1 VLPAGNRANAT
12 ATACGRV
19 LASAQREHMTSGS
32 EAEACEMTA
41 RRGATRAGGLVAAAE
56 VSWCRRPVRPASAR
70 EVMPSLRGAGP
81 RPFWRPA
88 ERAACLGRRLHSFCT
103 RSGSHA
109 VWEAGAVQGS
119 REQAVR
125 HKGLGA
131 KHTWLR
137 MWDADARTVCIAC
150 GW

>member
-1 VLPAGNRANAT
+1 
-12 ATACGRV
+12 
-19 LASAQREHMTSGS
+19 
-32 EAEACEMTA
+32 
-41 RRGATRAGGLVAAAE
+41 
-56 VSWCRRPVRPASAR
+56 
-70 EVMPSLRGAGP
+70 
-81 RPFWRPA
+81 
-88 ERAACLGRRLHSFCT
+88 
-103 RSGSHA
+103 